1 MKIFGLAGWSGSG
14 KTTLVSRLIPLLT
27 ARGLSVS
34 TIKHAHHGFDVDKPG
49 KDSYVH
55 RKAGATE
62 VLVTSAHRWAL
73 MHENRGRPEPS
84 MDELIGYMT
93 PVDLLLVEGFK
104 AYPHEKL
111 EIYRPANGK
120 PLLADNDPYVV
131 AVATDEPKAL
141 KIAVPVL
148 DLNDDAAIADFI
160 VDHCGLQKV
169 RSHGTA

>member
-120 PLLADNDPYVV
+120 QCQDHREDRPPAGRAPER
-131 AVATDEPKAL
+131 TP
-141 KIAVPVL
+141 VPC
-148 DLNDDAAIADFI
+148 AGPA
-160 VDHCGLQKV
+160 G
-169 RSHGTA
+169 